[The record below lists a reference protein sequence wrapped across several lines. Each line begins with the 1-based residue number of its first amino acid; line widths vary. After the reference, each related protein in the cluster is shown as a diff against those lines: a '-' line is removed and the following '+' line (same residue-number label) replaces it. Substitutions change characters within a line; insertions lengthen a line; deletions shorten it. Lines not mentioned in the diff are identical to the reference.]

1 MRLERGAPIGV
12 IGAGAMGSGIAQ
24 VASTYGHPVVIVDAN
39 AQAVERAAAQF
50 GRAIQREVEKK
61 RLDAAAAAATVA
73 RVHWHHGVSASGLDV
88 LADCALVVE
97 AVVENLEVK
106 RELFASV
113 ERVVGADCVLAT
125 NTSSLAVAAIAAA
138 CTQPERVLGAHFF
151 NPAPVMPL
159 VEIIP
164 WLGTAPE
171 VTTQTRALVDGW
183 RKTTVLATDT
193 PGFIVNRIARPFY
206 SEGLRMHD
214 EGIADPATIDWAMRE
229 LGGFRMGP
237 FELMDLIGH
246 DVNFAVTRSV
256 FEALFYDPRYKPSIT
271 QQRLVDA
278 GMLGRKTGRGFYDY
292 REGAT
297 RPQATEDPTLGAQI
311 VERILVMLINEA
323 IDAVLWRIA
332 SPADIDLAVTKGVN
346 YPKGLLA
353 WGDDLGLDHVLF
365 TLAALEE
372 EYGED
377 RYRPSALLKR
387 MVREGRRFT

>member
-1 MRLERGAPIGV
+1 L
-12 IGAGAMGSGIAQ
+12 
-24 VASTYGHPVVIVDAN
+24 
-39 AQAVERAAAQF
+39 
-50 GRAIQREVEKK
+50 
-61 RLDAAAAAATVA
+61 
-73 RVHWHHGVSASGLDV
+73 
-88 LADCALVVE
+88 
-97 AVVENLEVK
+97 
-106 RELFASV
+106 
-113 ERVVGADCVLAT
+113 
-125 NTSSLAVAAIAAA
+125 
-138 CTQPERVLGAHFF
+138 
-151 NPAPVMPL
+151 
-159 VEIIP
+159 
-164 WLGTAPE
+164 
-171 VTTQTRALVDGW
+171 
-183 RKTTVLATDT
+183 
-193 PGFIVNRIARPFY
+193 
-206 SEGLRMHD
+206 
-214 EGIADPATIDWAMRE
+214 AMRE

-353 WGDDLGLDHVLF
+353 WGDDLGLDHVLL